1 MNNINV
7 SPKVQCKSSVS
18 PRLNYMIQFNKFVFS
33 DFWTKNR
40 ARAHGRDFMQ
50 CRLFLLLC
58 ARVHMYVRMSEII
71 HICLYI
77 RKNNPGL
84 FLDLG
89 WTFGLRLVRSMFL
102 PSASHA

>member
-18 PRLNYMIQFNKFVFS
+18 PRLNCLIQFIKFVFL
-33 DFWTKNR
+33 DFWTKNH
-40 ARAHGRDFMQ
+40 ARAHGRDSLH

-71 HICLYI
+71 CMCLYI
-77 RKNNPGL
+77 RKNNSGL

-89 WTFGLRLVRSMFL
+89 WTFGLRLVRSVFL